1 MTEYAK
7 LVVSVDSR
15 QVRTADADLDRLGR
29 TSGRTES
36 ATNQLT
42 GAFRRL
48 AGPLAAVISAR
59 EIAQAAENYTTLTNR
74 LRLVTEGT
82 EELVAAQDAV
92 FRIAQESRQPLA
104 ATAELYQ
111 RIAANS
117 QELGLS
123 ANEIV
128 SVVDTVNKTL
138 AISGSS
144 AAAASGA
151 LVQLGQAFASGQLR
165 GEELNSVLE
174 AAPPLAKAIA
184 DGLGVTVGEL
194 RKLGAEGQ
202 LTADAVAQAII
213 KSGEAVDQSFGNI
226 QTTGGQALTV
236 LGNSLTKVI
245 GELDGA
251 TGASALFAD
260 SVVALAGFLDSGR
273 LTDGL
278 VETFSI
284 WSASIGAIGQ
294 DISSLELEF
303 DGLQDNGSSVASF
316 LADAFQQMPANIR
329 AAVQIATV
337 EVTSLFDRV
346 VTRAAGVA
354 AQLTVLATKG
364 SEAAARVGEQVAA
377 DLERQNGVRQ
387 DSINSILD
395 ERDAIL
401 KTAAANRE
409 KAAEE
414 RKQREKDR
422 AARQAQIDQLRKGLL
437 GRDISLGGAG
447 GADKAAKEAQ
457 RNAERLQQ
465 LYQSTEQGLAR
476 QVALFGQTAEAAR
489 LRYEI
494 ENGELAKLNSAQQ
507 ERLVGLAEEID
518 KLNQI
523 KKDREE
529 AAATEQYTA
538 ALRDQITA
546 RRNSIDIEI
555 EAIGVGERQ
564 AERLR
569 ELNELE
575 FEYAR
580 RLEELARVQGTS
592 AALSEEAYQARVDA
606 LRKAMEEE
614 IRIIEEGEKKKAEAR
629 KDGMSG
635 VTGALEDYIEEAND
649 MAKQT
654 RDLTKNAL
662 NETEDA
668 FVEFAKTGKLS
679 FKDMANSIV
688 DDLIRIGA
696 RQVTSSLATGL
707 LGALGGASGAGAGA
721 GGGAGWAGLL
731 SSFVGLFDAG
741 GRIPAGGWGIVGER
755 GPEIVRGPAN
765 VTGRQET
772 AQMMGAPSVT
782 IGQMNFPGIT
792 NAQEARQATA
802 TAARQIAQA
811 VQNSARYT

>member
-74 LRLVTEGT
+74 LRLVTNGT

-165 GEELNSVLE
+165 GEELNAVLE

-260 SVVALAGFLDSGR
+260 SVVGLASFLDSGR

-278 VETFSI
+278 IETFNI
-284 WSASIGAIGQ
+284 WSASIGAIGN
-294 DISSLELEF
+294 DIASLELEF
-303 DGLQDNGSSVASF
+303 DGLQENGSSVASF
-316 LADAFQQMPANIR
+316 LADAFQQMPANLR
-329 AAVQIATV
+329 AGVQIATV
-337 EVTSLFDRV
+337 EVASLFDKAV
-346 VTRAAGVA
+346 AYAQYAGSAIKAAFTDATEAQA
-354 AQLTVLATKG
+354 AQEL
-364 SEAAARVGEQVAA
+364 EQT
-377 DLERQNGVRQ
+377 LIRINGVRGESL
-387 DSINSILD
+387 DSILS

-401 KTAAANRE
+401 QAAEANRQR
-409 KAAEE
+409 AAEE
-414 RKQREKDR
+414 RKQRDADR
-422 AARQAQIDQLRKGLL
+422 AARQAQIAELRKGLQ

-457 RNAERLQQ
+457 RSAERLQQ

-476 QVALFGQTAEAAR
+476 QVALFGQTTEAAR

-564 AERLR
+564 AETLR
-569 ELNELE
+569 QLNELE

-580 RLEELARVQGTS
+580 RLEELARAQGTS
-592 AALSEEAYQARVDA
+592 SALSEEAYQARVEA
-606 LRKAMEEE
+606 LRSAMEEE
-614 IRIIEEGEKKKAEAR
+614 VRLVEEGERRKEEAR
-629 KDGMSG
+629 ANGINGVNKATQDYINNAKDLASQFEG
-635 VTGALEDYIEEAND
+635 VTNTTLNGLEEGIA
-649 MAKQT
+649 Q
-654 RDLTKNAL
+654 
-662 NETEDA
+662 
-668 FVEFAKTGKLS
+668 FVTTGKLS
-679 FKDMANSIV
+679 FTDLANSIIA
-688 DDLIRIGA
+688 DLARIAA
-696 RQVTSSLATGL
+696 RQLVSNAASGL
-707 LGALGGASGAGAGA
+707 LGAFGGGSGAAAGA
-721 GGGAGWAGLL
+721 GGGGAGLA
-731 SSFVGLFDAG
+731 GLFASFAGFFDSG

-811 VQNSARYT
+811 VQSSARYT